1 MSAVS
6 ALRARVRLARP
17 LSSATARRFAER
29 SLFSASAPSGPAG
42 RAPQTRPPAFRATAT
57 LTRRA
62 FRVGARETRGVTC
75 AAGDRA
81 DGEASSRATTRTSDE
96 PTATEMPVSFSL
108 DEEDE
113 DEASAGEGSSGH
125 DVVRDAR
132 DVRGDTEAS
141 ETDEPHVTGW
151 DTKPTSIMPSAYFQG
166 EVGYS
171 KFYPPEARDYEYKR
185 KLVVAVDGSI
195 ESERAVEWAIQHLCR
210 SGDLLQIVHCCLAG
224 AIDPHMASYYDGPSL
239 MSGDQIRADPRLS
252 VQVKKS
258 ARPEYPE
265 RFPKRPMYDDS
276 WAPTHLKE
284 VRVRFFPAGFWPKP
298 VEANDRGVRG
308 ARAAV

>member
-6 ALRARVRLARP
+6 ALRVRLAPP

-29 SLFSASAPSGPAG
+29 SLFSAWAPSGPAG

-62 FRVGARETRGVTC
+62 FRVGARETRGVTR

-81 DGEASSRATTRTSDE
+81 DGEASSRASTRTSDE
-96 PTATEMPVSFSL
+96 PTATEMPVSFSSG
-108 DEEDE
+108 DEE

-125 DVVRDAR
+125 DVVRDAAA
-132 DVRGDTEAS
+132 DARGDTEAS
-141 ETDEPHVTGW
+141 ETVLETDEPPVTGW
-151 DTKPTSIMPSAYFQG
+151 DQKPTSIMPSAYFQG

-185 KLVVAVDGSI
+185 KLMVAVDGSA
-195 ESERAVEWAIQHLCR
+195 ESERAVEWAIRHLCR
-210 SGDLLQIVHCCLAG
+210 SGDLLQIVHCCVAG
-224 AIDPHMASYYDGPSL
+224 AIDPRLASYYSGPSI
-239 MSGDQIRADPRLS
+239 MSGDQIRADPNALS
-252 VQVKKS
+252 APFGTAVPK
-258 ARPEYPE
+258 PEYPE

-276 WAPTHLKE
+276 WAPTRLKE
-284 VRVRFFPAGFWPKP
+284 VRVR
-298 VEANDRGVRG
+298 
-308 ARAAV
+308 RA

>member
-6 ALRARVRLARP
+6 ALRARVRLAPP

-62 FRVGARETRGVTC
+62 FRVGARETRGVTR

-81 DGEASSRATTRTSDE
+81 DGEASSRASTRTSDE
-96 PTATEMPVSFSL
+96 PTATEMPVSFSSG
-108 DEEDE
+108 DEE
-113 DEASAGEGSSGH
+113 DEASAGFPGSSGH
-125 DVVRDAR
+125 DVVRDAVA
-132 DVRGDTEAS
+132 DARGDTEETD
-141 ETDEPHVTGW
+141 ETDEPPVTGW
-151 DTKPTSIMPSAYFQG
+151 DQKPTSIMPSAYFQG

-185 KLVVAVDGSI
+185 VLMVAVDGSA
-195 ESERAVEWAIQHLCR
+195 ESERAVEWALRHLCR
-210 SGDLLQIVHCCLAG
+210 SGDLLQIVHCCVAG
-224 AIDPHMASYYDGPSL
+224 AIDPRLASYYDGPSI
-239 MSGDQIRADPRLS
+239 MSGDQIRADPNALS
-252 VQVKKS
+252 APFGTAVPK
-258 ARPEYPE
+258 PEYPE

-276 WAPTHLKE
+276 WAPTRLKE
-284 VRVRFFPAGFWPKP
+284 VRVR
-298 VEANDRGVRG
+298 
-308 ARAAV
+308 RA

>member
-6 ALRARVRLARP
+6 ALRARVRLAPP

-62 FRVGARETRGVTC
+62 FRVGARETRGVTR

-81 DGEASSRATTRTSDE
+81 DGEASSRASTRTSDE
-96 PTATEMPVSFSL
+96 PTATEMPVSFSG
-108 DEEDE
+108 DEE

-125 DVVRDAR
+125 DVVRDAAA
-132 DVRGDTEAS
+132 DARGDTEAS
-141 ETDEPHVTGW
+141 ETVLETDEPPVTGW
-151 DTKPTSIMPSAYFQG
+151 DQKPTSIMPSAYFQG

-185 KLVVAVDGSI
+185 KLMVAVDGSA
-195 ESERAVEWAIQHLCR
+195 ESERAVEWAIRHLCR
-210 SGDLLQIVHCCLAG
+210 SGDLLQIVHCCIAG
-224 AIDPHMASYYDGPSL
+224 AIDPRLASYYDGPSI
-239 MSGDQIRADPRLS
+239 MSGDQIRADPNALS
-252 VQVKKS
+252 APLTTAVN
-258 ARPEYPE
+258 RPEYPE
-265 RFPKRPMYDDS
+265 RFPKRPMYDDG
-276 WAPTHLKE
+276 WAPTRLKE
-284 VRVRFFPAGFWPKP
+284 VRVR
-298 VEANDRGVRG
+298 
-308 ARAAV
+308 RA

>member
-6 ALRARVRLARP
+6 ALRARVRLAPP

-29 SLFSASAPSGPAG
+29 SLFSAWAPSGPAG

-62 FRVGARETRGVTC
+62 FHVGARETRGVTR

-81 DGEASSRATTRTSDE
+81 DGEASSRASTRTSDE
-96 PTATEMPVSFSL
+96 PTATEMPVSFSSG
-108 DEEDE
+108 DEE

-125 DVVRDAR
+125 DVVRDAAA
-132 DVRGDTEAS
+132 DARGDTEAS
-141 ETDEPHVTGW
+141 ETVLETDEPPVTGW
-151 DTKPTSIMPSAYFQG
+151 DQKPTSIMPSAYFQG

-185 KLVVAVDGSI
+185 KLMVAVDGSA
-195 ESERAVEWAIQHLCR
+195 ESERAVEWAIRHLCR
-210 SGDLLQIVHCCLAG
+210 SGDLLQIVHCCIAG
-224 AIDPHMASYYDGPSL
+224 AIDPRLASYYDGPSI
-239 MSGDQIRADPRLS
+239 MSGDQIRADPNALS
-252 VQVKKS
+252 APFGTAVPKKKN
-258 ARPEYPE
+258 RPEYPE

-276 WAPTHLKE
+276 WAPTRLKE
-284 VRVRFFPAGFWPKP
+284 VRVR
-298 VEANDRGVRG
+298 
-308 ARAAV
+308 RA

>member
-6 ALRARVRLARP
+6 ALRVRLAPP

-62 FRVGARETRGVTC
+62 FRVGARETRGVTR

-81 DGEASSRATTRTSDE
+81 DGEASSRASTRTSDE
-96 PTATEMPVSFSL
+96 PTATEMPVSFSSG
-108 DEEDE
+108 DEE
-113 DEASAGEGSSGH
+113 DEASAGFPGSSGH
-125 DVVRDAR
+125 DVVRDAAA
-132 DVRGDTEAS
+132 DARGDTETDTETVL
-141 ETDEPHVTGW
+141 ETDEPPVTGW
-151 DTKPTSIMPSAYFQG
+151 DQKPTSIMPSAYFQG

-185 KLVVAVDGSI
+185 KLMVAVDGSA
-195 ESERAVEWAIQHLCR
+195 ESERAVEWAIRHLCR
-210 SGDLLQIVHCCLAG
+210 SGDLLQIVHCCIAG
-224 AIDPHMASYYDGPSL
+224 AIDPRLASYYDGPSI
-239 MSGDQIRADPRLS
+239 MSGDQIRADPNALS
-252 VQVKKS
+252 APRGTAVPK
-258 ARPEYPE
+258 PEYPE

-276 WAPTHLKE
+276 WAPTRLKE
-284 VRVRFFPAGFWPKP
+284 VRVR
-298 VEANDRGVRG
+298 
-308 ARAAV
+308 RA

>member
-6 ALRARVRLARP
+6 ALRVRLARP

-42 RAPQTRPPAFRATAT
+42 RAPQTLPPAFRATAT

-62 FRVGARETRGVTC
+62 FRVGARETRGVTR

-81 DGEASSRATTRTSDE
+81 DGEASSRASTRTSDE
-96 PTATEMPVSFSL
+96 PTATEMPVSFSSG
-108 DEEDE
+108 DEE
-113 DEASAGEGSSGH
+113 DEASAGFPGSSGH
-125 DVVRDAR
+125 DVVRDAAA
-132 DVRGDTEAS
+132 DARGDTEAS
-141 ETDEPHVTGW
+141 ETDEPPVTGW

-185 KLVVAVDGSI
+185 KLMVAVDGSA
-195 ESERAVEWAIQHLCR
+195 ESERAVEWAIRHLCR
-210 SGDLLQIVHCCLAG
+210 SGDLLQIVHCCIAG
-224 AIDPHMASYYDGPSL
+224 AIDPRLASYYDGPSI
-239 MSGDQIRADPRLS
+239 MSGDQIRADPNALS
-252 VQVKKS
+252 APFGTAVPK
-258 ARPEYPE
+258 PEYPE

-276 WAPTHLKE
+276 WAPTRLKE
-284 VRVRFFPAGFWPKP
+284 VRVR
-298 VEANDRGVRG
+298 
-308 ARAAV
+308 RA

>member
-57 LTRRA
+57 LTHRA

-81 DGEASSRATTRTSDE
+81 DGEASSRGTSEE
-96 PTATEMPVSFSL
+96 PTATVSFSA
-108 DEEDE
+108 DEE

-125 DVVRDAR
+125 DVVRDAQ
-132 DVRGDTEAS
+132 DARGDTEAS
-141 ETDEPHVTGW
+141 ETDEPPVTGW

-171 KFYPPEARDYEYKR
+171 KFYPPEARDYEYAR
-185 KLVVAVDGSI
+185 KLMVAVDGSA
-195 ESERAVEWAIQHLCR
+195 ESERAVEWAIRHLCR
-210 SGDLLQIVHCCLAG
+210 SGG
-224 AIDPHMASYYDGPSL
+224 SASYVWGNKGSTDWE
-239 MSGDQIRADPRLS
+239 I
-252 VQVKKS
+252 S
-258 ARPEYPE
+258 APC
-265 RFPKRPMYDDS
+265 F
-276 WAPTHLKE
+276 
-284 VRVRFFPAGFWPKP
+284 
-298 VEANDRGVRG
+298 
-308 ARAAV
+308 